1 MVKFLN
7 VRRWKK
13 RNRTN
18 FYRVILLIH
27 MNSIEVLKNF
37 DTVNYTQRLDI
48 VQKSYEG
55 LVILPQKT
63 IHENLI

>member
-27 MNSIEVLKNF
+27 INSIEVLKNF

>member
-27 MNSIEVLKNF
+27 INSIEVLKNF
-37 DTVNYTQRLDI
+37 GTVSYTQRLDI
-48 VQKSYEG
+48 VQKSYER

>member
-1 MVKFLN
+1 MLKFLN

-27 MNSIEVLKNF
+27 INSIEVLKNF
-37 DTVNYTQRLDI
+37 GTVSYTQRLDI
-48 VQKSYEG
+48 VQKSYER

>member
-27 MNSIEVLKNF
+27 INSIEVLKNF

-48 VQKSYEG
+48 VPKSYEG

>member
-1 MVKFLN
+1 MLKFLN

-27 MNSIEVLKNF
+27 INSIKVLKNF
-37 DTVNYTQRLDI
+37 GTVSYTQRLDI
-48 VQKSYEG
+48 VQKSYER

>member
-1 MVKFLN
+1 M
-7 VRRWKK
+7 KK

-27 MNSIEVLKNF
+27 INSIEVLKNF

>member
-1 MVKFLN
+1 MLKFLN

-27 MNSIEVLKNF
+27 INSIEVLKNF

>member
-1 MVKFLN
+1 MMKFLN

-27 MNSIEVLKNF
+27 INSIEVLKNF

>member
-1 MVKFLN
+1 MMKFLN

-13 RNRTN
+13 GNRTN

-27 MNSIEVLKNF
+27 INSIEVLKNF

>member
-1 MVKFLN
+1 MLKFFN

-27 MNSIEVLKNF
+27 INSIEVLKNF
-37 DTVNYTQRLDI
+37 GTVSYTQRLDI
-48 VQKSYEG
+48 VQKSYER

>member
-27 MNSIEVLKNF
+27 INSIEVLKNF
-37 DTVNYTQRLDI
+37 DTVNYTQRVDI